1 MTSLLLQ
8 QFYDFFFG
16 QKNIVFMISRIWFD
30 INLYFQLGFTNG
42 PKPWLRVN
50 ENHVY
55 LNVIAQETTDES
67 VLKIFRK
74 LVSLRNEHAIQ
85 FGTLHTTVVAYENVL
100 VYAR

>member
-1 MTSLLLQ
+1 
-8 QFYDFFFG
+8 
-16 QKNIVFMISRIWFD
+16 
-30 INLYFQLGFTNG
+30 
-42 PKPWLRVN
+42 VN
-50 ENHVY
+50 ENYIY
-55 LNVIAQETTDES
+55 LNVAAEEAADES

>member
-1 MTSLLLQ
+1 MNDNYVT
-8 QFYDFFFG
+8 
-16 QKNIVFMISRIWFD
+16 
-30 INLYFQLGFTNG
+30 
-42 PKPWLRVN
+42 VN
-50 ENHVY
+50 VVAEE
-55 LNVIAQETTDES
+55 ADDES